1 MPGTLVPRLS
11 PRPIRRT
18 AWAIVGAMLALALL
32 LPERGLAA
40 GSDGPDAVGL
50 LWLPDGEAPSVPPAV
65 VIAVHELTGID
76 PRGWRYG
83 EQITAAGIAVLHVE
97 LRDVSADNA
106 GSAAV
111 ADDAAAA
118 LARLLLVIDILAE
131 DPRFANAGLGL
142 LAFGT
147 AGEAAMLAA
156 ADPVYGGRI
165 AALVLL
171 YPGCAGLDAAA
182 ATAGGGLRSPV
193 LLLHGD
199 ADPANSPAD
208 CSGLAARLAHT
219 APVRRV
225 QYAGASYAW
234 DWAPSGLHEVPE
246 LPWPGQPGL
255 RVAVRHSPEGAALS
269 ATRAASF
276 FAAAF
281 AARQR

>member
-1 MPGTLVPRLS
+1 MPGTAVPRLA
-11 PRPIRRT
+11 PRPARRA
-18 AWAIVGAMLALALL
+18 AWAIVGAMLALTLL
-32 LPERGLAA
+32 LPERGLAV

-97 LRDVSADNA
+97 LRDVSAEGA
-106 GSAAV
+106 GPTV
-111 ADDAAAA
+111 ADEAAAA

-147 AGEAAMLAA
+147 AGEAAMRAA

-182 ATAGGGLRSPV
+182 ATAGGGPRSPV

-208 CSGLAARLAHT
+208 CSCLAARLART

-225 QYAGASYAW
+225 QYAGVSYAW

-246 LPWPGQPGL
+246 LPWPGRPGL

-281 AARQR
+281 ATRRR